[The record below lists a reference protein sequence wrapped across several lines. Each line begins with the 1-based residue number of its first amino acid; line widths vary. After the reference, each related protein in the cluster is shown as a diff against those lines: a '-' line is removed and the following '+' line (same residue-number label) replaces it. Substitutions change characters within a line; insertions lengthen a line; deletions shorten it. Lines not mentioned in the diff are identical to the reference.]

1 MDEDINK
8 DTNNNNNNNNNNN
21 TDSNNNNNNINED
34 EIIFNNYINNYS
46 NYLNNNGI
54 SALDLLIQ
62 GRDGNNN
69 IITFCSEIDQMLNGG
84 IPLKKIT
91 EICGVPGIGKTN
103 MAFQL
108 LVNTSIPFDLGGVQ
122 GKAIYIDTEGSYS
135 CQRVREMATH
145 LVNHLECVLLK
156 NPMTQTTYIPS
167 VETVLNSIYYYR
179 VYHYI
184 EIISLIHQLPLFLEK
199 NKDVKLIVVD
209 SITYPFRCDFK
220 DMGLRT
226 RSLLSLAQNLMNI
239 ATRYNLAVV
248 VMNQVTTK
256 ISPNQKE
263 SILVPYLG
271 ESWTHI
277 CTYRM
282 VLFWKQKQRFCHL
295 YKSPSFKSC
304 FTPFDIVEYGIR
316 DVGFNHPPPLNPEDQ
331 EKEKAKEKRNNN
343 NNNKKKND
351 ENEMYIEN

>member
-1 MDEDINK
+1 MDENINK
-8 DTNNNNNNNNNNN
+8 DNENFSNDNNY
-21 TDSNNNNNNINED
+21 SNNLNED
-34 EIIFNNYINNYS
+34 EIIFNNYIDNYS
-46 NYLNNNGI
+46 NYLNSNGI
-54 SALDLLIQ
+54 SALDLLIKD
-62 GRDGNNN
+62 RDGNNN

-91 EICGVPGIGKTN
+91 EISGVPGIGKTQ

-135 CQRVREMATH
+135 CHRVREIATH
-145 LVNHLECVLLK
+145 LVDHLECVLLK
-156 NPMTQTTYIPS
+156 NPRIEYKPT
-167 VETVLNSIYYYR
+167 VETILNSIYYYR

-209 SITYPFRCDFK
+209 SITYPFRSDFK

-226 RSLLSLAQNLMNI
+226 RSLLSLAQNLMNM

-295 YKSPSFKSC
+295 YKSPSNKSC
-304 FTPFDIVEYGIR
+304 FNPFDIAEYGIR
-316 DVGFNHPPPLNPEDQ
+316 DVGFIHPSFLNPEGQ
-331 EKEKAKEKRNNN
+331 SQNKQQQQKQQPPNNN
-343 NNNKKKND
+343 ND
-351 ENEMYIEN
+351 ENEMYIET

>member
-8 DTNNNNNNNNNNN
+8 DIDNN
-21 TDSNNNNNNINED
+21 SNNNINED
-34 EIIFNNYINNYS
+34 EIIFNNYINNYN

-62 GRDGNNN
+62 DRDGNNN
-69 IITFCSEIDQMLNGG
+69 IITFCSEIDRILNGG

-145 LVNHLECVLLK
+145 LVDHLECVLLK
-156 NPMTQTTYIPS
+156 NQTTQTSVYIPT
-167 VETVLNSIYYYR
+167 VETILNSIYYYR
-179 VYHYI
+179 IYHYI

-316 DVGFNHPPPLNPEDQ
+316 DIGFNHPPPLNPEDRQKQKEQ
-331 EKEKAKEKRNNN
+331 EVQEKRNNN
-343 NNNKKKND
+343 ND
-351 ENEMYIEN
+351 EIEMYIEK